1 MTKICDTC
9 FFRSIKKRFMVL
21 SIAQIAAL
29 TSKSY
34 EYDCSRSFQSY
45 RDIVVFT
52 KYGVRN
58 KTIDVHTGGFG

>member
-1 MTKICDTC
+1 
-9 FFRSIKKRFMVL
+9 MVL

-45 RDIVVFT
+45 
-52 KYGVRN
+52 GVRN
-58 KTIDVHTGGFG
+58 KTNDVHTGGFG

>member
-1 MTKICDTC
+1 
-9 FFRSIKKRFMVL
+9 MVL

-29 TSKSY
+29 TSKFY

-58 KTIDVHTGGFG
+58 KTNDEHTGGCG

>member
-1 MTKICDTC
+1 
-9 FFRSIKKRFMVL
+9 MVL
-21 SIAQIAAL
+21 SIAQIAVL

-34 EYDCSRSFQSY
+34 EYDYSRSFQSY

-58 KTIDVHTGGFG
+58 KLVMCTRVVLAKRGSRKY

>member
-1 MTKICDTC
+1 
-9 FFRSIKKRFMVL
+9 MVL

-52 KYGVRN
+52 KFGVRN
-58 KTIDVHTGGFG
+58 KISDVHTGGFG